1 MQSTQTMANLE
12 ILYQDSDYI
21 AVNKPSGM
29 LVHRTKLASR
39 ESVAALQ
46 VLRNQI
52 GQMVYPVHR
61 LDRATS
67 GVLIFALSPESTT
80 LLAQD
85 FIEKRVMK
93 KYLAIV
99 RGKAPSSCV
108 IDHPL
113 KEELDKISDKKARL
127 DKPAQEAV
135 TEMETLATVDLPFQV
150 DRYPSSR
157 YSLVKASPRT
167 GRKHQIRRHLRHIN
181 CPIIGDVNH
190 GVGKHNR
197 FFREH
202 YQNKRLLLACTE
214 VSFQHPKTGTAINIK
229 APLAADFKMI
239 LEKLGWADYGS

>member
-1 MQSTQTMANLE
+1 MGDLE

-29 LVHRTKLASR
+29 LVHRTSLAAH

-52 GQMVYPVHR
+52 GHMVYPVHR

-67 GVLIFALSPESTT
+67 GVLIFAFSSAN
-80 LLAQD
+80 AQALGQV
-85 FIEKRVMK
+85 FSEKRVVK
-93 KYLAIV
+93 KYLAVV
-99 RGKAPSSCV
+99 RGKAPTSCV

-113 KEELDKISDKKARL
+113 TREN
-127 DKPAQEAV
+127 KPAQDAV
-135 TEMETLATVDLPFQV
+135 TDMETLATVELPYQV

-157 YSLVKASPRT
+157 YSLVRAMPRT
-167 GRKHQIRRHLRHIN
+167 GRTHQVRRHLRHIN

-197 FFREH
+197 FFREQF
-202 YQNKRLLLACTE
+202 QNTRLLLACTE
-214 VSFQHPKTGTAINIK
+214 IAFQHPSTNTPVTIK
-229 APLAADFKMI
+229 APLATDFKGV
-239 LEKLGWADYGS
+239 LEKLGWQSYGS